1 MDAESTPVVDAV
13 HDAESAVAEA
23 ISEARDTV
31 ANSDDQGT
39 QVVMGEMKT
48 RLAAIETALSDLNT
62 SLRAMVAVHTP
73 AESAQ
78 KTTTETEADTEEAA
92 EAAIED
98 HTEVTTKPK
107 GARKRYPG
115 RKRGSK

>member
-13 HDAESAVAEA
+13 HDAEAAVAEA

-62 SLRAMVAVHTP
+62 SLRAMVDSHKP
-73 AESAQ
+73 AESTQ
-78 KTTTETEADTEEAA
+78 ETTTEAEADTEEAA

-98 HTEVTTKPK
+98 HTEKTDTPK
-107 GARKRYPG
+107 GSRKRYPG
-115 RKRGSK
+115 RKRR